1 MKKEEKED
9 LDRQESS
16 HKSLKRGIVAGA
28 AGAAAI
34 GAGYAAAKYDGLMP
48 DDDESAE
55 VIEDVDPADNE
66 DDSFF
71 GNMFAHSDNP
81 SGGVTD
87 AIGHP
92 ADGHSVEPVH
102 AADGHGHDGFHADGD
117 EPSVSIVDAEPDVND
132 APSPMAA
139 HDINADAVAN
149 DIIDDIP
156 APSFEEPVADA
167 DAVEPETYDP
177 AVDF

>member
-16 HKSLKRGIVAGA
+16 HKSLKRGIAAGA

-34 GAGYAAAKYDGLMP
+34 GAGYAATHYNEFMA

-66 DDSFF
+66 DASSFTDSIS
-71 GNMFAHSDNP
+71 GDNHVATVAGTSGLP
-81 SGGVTD
+81 SE
-87 AIGHP
+87 GHT
-92 ADGHSVEPVH
+92 ADTAH
-102 AADGHGHDGFHADGD
+102 AADGHGYAGFQADGD
-117 EPSVSIVDAEPDVND
+117 EPSVSVVDAEPDVND
-132 APSPMAA
+132 APSPTAA

>member
-71 GNMFAHSDNP
+71 GNMFTQRQSLRWSDRR
-81 SGGVTD
+81 
-87 AIGHP
+87 HR
-92 ADGHSVEPVH
+92 
-102 AADGHGHDGFHADGD
+102 
-117 EPSVSIVDAEPDVND
+117 
-132 APSPMAA
+132 SPGRR
-139 HDINADAVAN
+139 
-149 DIIDDIP
+149 P
-156 APSFEEPVADA
+156 LG
-167 DAVEPETYDP
+167 
-177 AVDF
+177 

>member
-34 GAGYAAAKYDGLMP
+34 GAGYAAANYAGLMP

-92 ADGHSVEPVH
+92 ADGH
-102 AADGHGHDGFHADGD
+102 GHDGFHADGE

>member
-34 GAGYAAAKYDGLMP
+34 GAGYAAANYDALMA
-48 DDDESAE
+48 DDESAE

-71 GNMFAHSDNP
+71 GNMFAHSDNS

-92 ADGHSVEPVH
+92 ADGHSVEPGH
-102 AADGHGHDGFHADGD
+102 AADAHGHEGFHADGD
-117 EPSVSIVDAEPDVND
+117 EPSVSVVDAEPDVND